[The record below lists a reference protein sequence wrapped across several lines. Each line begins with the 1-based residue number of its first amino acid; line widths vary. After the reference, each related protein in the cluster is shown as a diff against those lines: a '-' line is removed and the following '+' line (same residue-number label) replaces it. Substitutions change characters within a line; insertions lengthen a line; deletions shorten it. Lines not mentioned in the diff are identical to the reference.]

1 MADALRTDDF
11 PEFDTYPGPES
22 REIAAGGHSLQSAAE
37 QIGST
42 VGRAVRAARE
52 LPDRAGQMRVR
63 LRDRLTVIRGGDG
76 AFSVADKASELKD
89 AAQQKFEQ
97 SKQRAADLAR
107 QARARAV
114 RVADERPVHVV
125 LGIFVAGLI
134 AGVALRLW
142 RNHD

>member
-22 REIAAGGHSLQSAAE
+22 RRELPAGGQSLQSAAE

-52 LPDRAGQMRVR
+52 LPERAGQVR
-63 LRDRLTVIRGGDG
+63 TSLRDRLTVIRGRGG
-76 AFSVADKASELKD
+76 ASVAEKASELKD
-89 AAQQKFEQ
+89 AAQQKLEDG
-97 SKQRAADLAR
+97 KQRAAELTR
-107 QARARAV
+107 QARARAL
-114 RVADERPVHVV
+114 RVADERPLHVV
-125 LGIFVAGLI
+125 LGIFAAGLV

-142 RNHD
+142 RNRD